1 MICISFYFKYIFN
14 LDVLSYIPVLI
25 CLYPGL
31 LNVKKHYKLDLI
43 CDLNEKQIIQLDSII
58 WKQINYF
65 ITCYIKVSF
74 IISYLNKNHTQKFG
88 LSVSG
93 RHSFLFYFIM
103 YLKIQI

>member
-1 MICISFYFKYIFN
+1 MSAKRGFTVPVSLLIF
-14 LDVLSYIPVLI
+14 
-25 CLYPGL
+25 LYPAL
-31 LNVKKHYKLDLI
+31 LSVKKHYKLDLI
-43 CDLNEKQIIQLDSII
+43 CDLNEKQINQLDSII

-93 RHSFLFYFIM
+93 RQRYKF
-103 YLKIQI
+103 KIVYIEWPRK